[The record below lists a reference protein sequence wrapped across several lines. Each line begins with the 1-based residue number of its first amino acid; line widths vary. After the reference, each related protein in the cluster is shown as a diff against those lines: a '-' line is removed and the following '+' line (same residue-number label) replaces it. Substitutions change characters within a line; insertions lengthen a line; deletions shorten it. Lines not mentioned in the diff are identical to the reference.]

1 MLLGDSDKTETDYIR
16 ASYKGDSDNTQIHYI
31 RTSYKIVPFVIL
43 QKWSL
48 NLFIRQISDHR
59 MVEQIEKQAIRS
71 DSKEFRLYPG
81 VYKNLHDKLV
91 AFVEKGLQ
99 QNEHS
104 KIYNNKTKRWRIVKD
119 TSNPSNVILI
129 MNIPA
134 KNNKPVRDV
143 ILLPRRQQIGEIL
156 KTVLSKIPDDGK
168 RLSDNECVKT
178 LHETNLWISRNRI
191 QMILGL

>member
-1 MLLGDSDKTETDYIR
+1 CSICNCSKMVFKLV
-16 ASYKGDSDNTQIHYI
+16 YKANIGSFD
-31 RTSYKIVPFVIL
+31 
-43 QKWSL
+43 
-48 NLFIRQISDHR
+48 R
-59 MVEQIEKQAIRS
+59 MVEQIEKEAIRS

-134 KNNKPVRDV
+134 KNNKPARA
-143 ILLPRRQQIGEIL
+143 
-156 KTVLSKIPDDGK
+156 
-168 RLSDNECVKT
+168 
-178 LHETNLWISRNRI
+178 
-191 QMILGL
+191 